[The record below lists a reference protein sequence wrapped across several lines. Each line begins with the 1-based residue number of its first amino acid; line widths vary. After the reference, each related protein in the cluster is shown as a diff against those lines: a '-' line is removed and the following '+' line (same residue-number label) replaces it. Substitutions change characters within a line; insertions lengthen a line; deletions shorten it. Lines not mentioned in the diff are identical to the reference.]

1 MRYIEAYRPFTGSE
15 TKFLDRVPEG
25 SQEIAENYWLSLDSK
40 CLSFLIILIAIT
52 IIGCV
57 SYFTVYN
64 EQPGL
69 LYRITH
75 WLCFYIGTIIIVLLG
90 TAGLGYWFC
99 PPTINGSGE
108 LIWDIAIGN
117 LVYSTIIFG
126 LLSIFWWLFLPTN
139 AYRII
144 NKVKY

>member
-15 TKFLDRVPEG
+15 AKFLDRVPEG

-64 EQPGL
+64 EQPGRH
-69 LYRITH
+69 YRITH